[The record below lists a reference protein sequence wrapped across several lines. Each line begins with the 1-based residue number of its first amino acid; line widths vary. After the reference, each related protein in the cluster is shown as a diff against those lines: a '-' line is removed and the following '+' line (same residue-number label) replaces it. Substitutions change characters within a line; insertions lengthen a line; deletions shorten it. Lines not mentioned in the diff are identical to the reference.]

1 MKQHIKIIISG
12 GGTGGHIFPAISIA
26 NALKAKLPDAEF
38 LFVGAEGRMEME
50 KIPAAGYKIIGLP
63 VSGFDRAH
71 LLKNVKVLFRL
82 LKSMRMAKKIIK
94 DFKPD
99 VAIGVGG
106 YASGPT
112 LKAANQ
118 ANIKTVLQEQNSFA
132 GVTNK
137 LLAKKASL
145 ICVAYEGMERFF
157 PKEKIIL
164 TGNPVRQNLKEGIDK
179 KDEAYDYFNF
189 DKNKKTLLIV
199 GGSLG
204 ARTINQSIMAKIDE
218 LAKSD
223 IQVIWQTGKFYIDN
237 IREELKSNPELNSGV
252 NPTSKIHITDFISR
266 MDYAYSIADL
276 IISRA
281 GASSISELCLL
292 EKATILV
299 PSPNVSEDHQTHNAM
314 ALVNKNAAIMI
325 KDSEAVEKLANEALT
340 LIHDEEKLTD
350 LRKNIAK
357 LAEADSANRI
367 ADEIIKIIEK

>member
-1 MKQHIKIIISG
+1 MKKNIKIIISG

-26 NALKAKLPDAEF
+26 NALKSKLPDAEF

-50 KIPAAGYKIIGLP
+50 KVPAAGYKIIGLP
-63 VSGFDRAH
+63 VSGFDR
-71 LLKNVKVLFRL
+71 KNLFKNIKVLFRL
-82 LKSMRMAKKIIK
+82 FRSMLMAKKIIK

-112 LKAANQ
+112 LRAANN
-118 ANIKTVLQEQNSFA
+118 AGIKTVLQEQNSFA

-179 KDEAYDYFNF
+179 KDEAYNFFNF
-189 DKNKKTLLIV
+189 NPNKKTLLIV

-223 IQVIWQTGKFYIDN
+223 IQVIWQTGKSY
-237 IREELKSNPELNSGV
+237 KPTPSNSTKGV
-252 NPTSKIHITDFISR
+252 KQFSSFGENVYVTEFINR

-292 EKATILV
+292 KKATILV

-325 KDSEAVEKLANEALT
+325 KDSEAVEKLVDEALE
-340 LIHDEEKLTD
+340 LIHNDDKLQE
-350 LRKNIAK
+350 LRTNIAK

-367 ADEIIKIIEK
+367 ADEIIKLMR

>member
-1 MKQHIKIIISG
+1 MKNNPKIIISG

-50 KIPAAGYKIIGLP
+50 KIPSAGYKIIGLP
-63 VSGFDRAH
+63 VSGFDRTH

-189 DKNKKTLLIV
+189 DKSKKTLLIV

-237 IREELKSNPELNSGV
+237 IREEAKKHDTHN
-252 NPTSKIHITDFISR
+252 IFITDFISR

-314 ALVNKNAAIMI
+314 ALVNKNSAIMI

-340 LIHDEEKLTD
+340 LIHDNEKLTD

-357 LAEADSANRI
+357 LAEPDSANRI
-367 ADEIIKIIEK
+367 ADEIIKIIEE